1 MNVKSKI
8 EQLRQQIHDA
18 NNAYHTL
25 DQPIISDYNYD
36 MLLNELIQMEQEHP
50 EFFDAASPTQKIGG
64 YVLDK
69 FEKVT
74 HTVPMMSLS
83 NVFNQEEL
91 FKFIERI
98 EEVTS
103 SEYVIELKI
112 DGLAVSIKYENGLFK
127 QAATRGNGLVGE
139 DITHNVKTIKSLPLK
154 LSETLTI
161 EVRGEI
167 FMPHKSFLKLNEQ
180 RKQNEEPLFANPRN
194 AAAGTIRQL
203 DSQIV
208 AERELDIFVYAIVDP
223 QSYIQSHK
231 DALALLKKL
240 GFKVNQHATHTTN
253 KENVWKTIQKFDQL
267 RKSLP
272 YDTDGAVIKVNAY
285 DKYDMI
291 GYTAK
296 SPKWATAYKF
306 QAEIAETTIRDIT
319 FQVGRTGVI
328 TPVAELEPVS
338 VSGTTVSRATLHNED
353 YITIKDI
360 RIGDTVRIHKAGE
373 IIPEVIDVV
382 LSERKN
388 QPPFKMITMC
398 PACGALIERIDGEAD
413 HYCTNDS
420 CEAKHIGQLI
430 HFSSRVAMDIDSLG
444 EKVVETLYEKGYIK
458 TITDIYHLHQYR
470 EELKILP
477 GFGEKKVEKLI
488 EAIEQSKKQPFHKV
502 LFGLGIKHIGAKV
515 AKTLV
520 NYFKSMD
527 AMLDTSIED
536 IQNIHEIGPE
546 IAQSIFSYLR
556 NEENIVH
563 IQQLIELGLQF
574 QVENQVIK
582 EHQFNGKTFVLTGK
596 LESFSRD
603 QASEIIESLGGKV
616 TSSVSKLTDYL
627 LAGSDAGSKLKK
639 AESLGVT
646 ILNEAT
652 FKDIIHE

>member
-18 NNAYHTL
+18 NHAYHTL
-25 DQPIISDYNYD
+25 DQPLISDYNYD
-36 MLLNELIQMEQEHP
+36 VLLNELIQLEQENP

-103 SEYVIELKI
+103 SEYINELKI

-154 LSETLTI
+154 LSEPLTI

-203 DSQIV
+203 ASQIV

-223 QSYIQSHK
+223 QLYIQSHK

-253 KENVWKTIQKFDQL
+253 KEDVWKTIQKFDQL

-296 SPKWATAYKF
+296 SPKLATAYKF
-306 QAEIAETTIRDIT
+306 QA
-319 FQVGRTGVI
+319 
-328 TPVAELEPVS
+328 
-338 VSGTTVSRATLHNED
+338 
-353 YITIKDI
+353 
-360 RIGDTVRIHKAGE
+360 
-373 IIPEVIDVV
+373 
-382 LSERKN
+382 
-388 QPPFKMITMC
+388 
-398 PACGALIERIDGEAD
+398 
-413 HYCTNDS
+413 
-420 CEAKHIGQLI
+420 
-430 HFSSRVAMDIDSLG
+430 
-444 EKVVETLYEKGYIK
+444 
-458 TITDIYHLHQYR
+458 
-470 EELKILP
+470 
-477 GFGEKKVEKLI
+477 
-488 EAIEQSKKQPFHKV
+488 
-502 LFGLGIKHIGAKV
+502 
-515 AKTLV
+515 
-520 NYFKSMD
+520 
-527 AMLDTSIED
+527 
-536 IQNIHEIGPE
+536 
-546 IAQSIFSYLR
+546 
-556 NEENIVH
+556 
-563 IQQLIELGLQF
+563 
-574 QVENQVIK
+574 
-582 EHQFNGKTFVLTGK
+582 
-596 LESFSRD
+596 
-603 QASEIIESLGGKV
+603 
-616 TSSVSKLTDYL
+616 
-627 LAGSDAGSKLKK
+627 
-639 AESLGVT
+639 
-646 ILNEAT
+646 
-652 FKDIIHE
+652 